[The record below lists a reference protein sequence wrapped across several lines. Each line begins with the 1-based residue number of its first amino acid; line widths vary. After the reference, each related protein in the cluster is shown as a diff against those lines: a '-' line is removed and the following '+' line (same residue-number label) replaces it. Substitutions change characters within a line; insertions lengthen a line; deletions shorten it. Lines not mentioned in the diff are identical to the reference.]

1 MSTSTTTPSP
11 VRRALKRRKELIMV
25 AILAIVGLTLL
36 IGAQTMTVLGD
47 SVPGPQFVPVI
58 VGVLLLVTAVG
69 VGQDVIRHPEDERA
83 EPGTR
88 HDVSRD
94 LLQDLSD
101 TDTAEFKAVGT
112 VDLESDG
119 PTGGTAD
126 GKAAPADTE
135 AAPADPAAAASPAAS
150 VAADEDAP
158 SAPVASDLRTTGFV
172 LATLIGFVLVL
183 PWGGWVLSGAA
194 LFWCIARALGSRST
208 WMDIGVALLIS
219 SIIQL
224 IFGGLLGLSLP
235 VLGGGA
241 L

>member
-11 VRRALKRRKELIMV
+11 VRRALRRRKELIMV

-36 IGAQTMTVLGD
+36 IGAQTMNVLGD
-47 SVPGPQFVPVI
+47 SAPGPQFVPVI
-58 VGVLLLVTAVG
+58 VGVLMLVTAVA

-119 PTGGTAD
+119 PAGGKAD
-126 GKAAPADTE
+126 ASAGSAAPAD
-135 AAPADPAAAASPAAS
+135 AAAS
-150 VAADEDAP
+150 VATDEDAP

-183 PWGGWVLSGAA
+183 PWAGWVLSGAA
-194 LFWCIARALGSRST
+194 LFWCVARALGSRNT

>member
-1 MSTSTTTPSP
+1 MSTSTTTRSP
-11 VRRALKRRKELIMV
+11 MRRALRRRKELFMV

-69 VGQDVIRHPEDERA
+69 VGQDVIRHPEDDRA

-119 PTGGTAD
+119 PTGGAAD
-126 GKAAPADTE
+126 GKAGPADTG
-135 AAPADPAAAASPAAS
+135 A
-150 VAADEDAP
+150 AP

-183 PWGGWVLSGAA
+183 PWAGWVLSGAA

-208 WMDIGVALLIS
+208 WMDVGVALLIS

>member
-11 VRRALKRRKELIMV
+11 VRRALRRRKELIMV
-25 AILAIVGLTLL
+25 AILAIVGLVLL
-36 IGAQTMTVLGD
+36 IGAQTMNVLGD

-58 VGVLLLVTAVG
+58 VGVLLLVTAVA
-69 VGQDVIRHPEDERA
+69 VGQDVIRHPEEERS

-119 PTGGTAD
+119 TAEGTAD
-126 GKAAPADTE
+126 ASAGSAAPAD
-135 AAPADPAAAASPAAS
+135 AAAS

-183 PWGGWVLSGAA
+183 PWAGWVLSGAA

-208 WMDIGVALLIS
+208 WMDVGVALLIS

>member
-1 MSTSTTTPSP
+1 VSTSTTTPSP
-11 VRRALKRRKELIMV
+11 VRRALRRRKELIMV

-58 VGVLLLVTAVG
+58 VGVLLLVTAVA

-119 PTGGTAD
+119 PTGGAAD
-126 GKAAPADTE
+126 GKAGPADTE
-135 AAPADPAAAASPAAS
+135 A
-150 VAADEDAP
+150 AP

-183 PWGGWVLSGAA
+183 PWAGWVLSGAA

-208 WMDIGVALLIS
+208 WMDVGVALLIS
-219 SIIQL
+219 SVIQL